1 MKCFGTRDR
10 NHSSRRTPQGVRG
23 LKFLRLGLY
32 VKGLLSHPARGAWI
46 EIPTLRTE
54 QLNVGSHPARGAWIE
69 IERGNQLQSG
79 DQSHPAR
86 GAWIEITSGMQT
98 VKDITSHPAR
108 GAWIEMSGSLQI
120 HIAPRCRTPQGVRGL
135 KFPALRRQRLRRQ
148 SHPARGA
155 WIEIQ
160 PKVATSEVITVAPR
174 KGCVD

>member
-1 MKCFGTRDR
+1 MRGLKCFGTRDR

-86 GAWIEITSGMQT
+86 GAWIE
-98 VKDITSHPAR
+98 
-108 GAWIEMSGSLQI
+108 MSGSLQI